1 MRAVVKPEVT
11 LDRVFLQRDLRARTI
26 DRLFIIVQQI
36 PFSCH
41 FPSSFHLRACGGQVA
56 HAPSRRRAVCAGSL
70 VTRAPAVGKTRTGFV
85 PLPSLA
91 RPRACGG
98 QVAHAPSRRR
108 AVCAG
113 SLVTRAPAAGKS
125 RTGFV
130 PLPSLARPHTCGEQ
144 DAHAP
149 SRRRAVCAGS
159 LVTRAPAVGKTR
171 TGFVP
176 LPSLARPR
184 TCGEQFAH
192 RVYFVPV
199 SRTHAH
205 LRWARRAPGLCLCP
219 ASHARA
225 PAAGNSRTGFVS
237 SPSLARPRLFPGA
250 GPCRAPVFP
259 NAREACAPARRF
271 ALFVPLP
278 GLARPRRGDYLCYH
292 ITEKGKSP

>member
-1 MRAVVKPEVT
+1 M
-11 LDRVFLQRDLRARTI
+11 QG
-26 DRLFIIVQQI
+26 
-36 PFSCH
+36 SC
-41 FPSSFHLRACGGQVA
+41 FPKR
-56 HAPSRRRAVCAGSL
+56 AGSL
-70 VTRAPAVGKTRTGFV
+70 CTRKAVCPVCAFAQPHTPAHLRWASRAPGLCLCPA
-85 PLPSLA
+85 S
-91 RPRACGG
+91 
-98 QVAHAPSRRR
+98 HA
-108 AVCAG
+108 
-113 SLVTRAPAAGKS
+113 RAPAAGKS

-184 TCGEQFAH
+184 TCGGQVAH

-199 SRTHAH
+199 SRTPAH
-205 LRWARRAPGLCLCP
+205 LRWASRAPGLCLCP

-237 SPSLARPRLFPGA
+237 SPSLARPRLFSGA
-250 GPCRAPVFP
+250 DLHQGFCFPKRAENPHTRTP
-259 NAREACAPARRF
+259 AAGRLSLLSYHRE
-271 ALFVPLP
+271 
-278 GLARPRRGDYLCYH
+278 G
-292 ITEKGKSP
+292 EKSMNSL